1 MTFSH
6 TPLAG
11 AYTIDISPIH
21 DGRGFFAK
29 AWSLDD
35 FERAGLDPT
44 LVQCSIA
51 WNKAKGTLRGM
62 HFQRAPFAEVKA
74 VRCTRG
80 AVLDVIVDLRP
91 DSPTFRRWTSV
102 ELSDSNHRMLYIPK
116 GMAHGYLTLT
126 DDAEVYYHVSAPY
139 SPAHA
144 DGVRWDDPA
153 FGIEWPFAPEVIS
166 DRDRAWRPFVS
177 T

>member
-1 MTFSH
+1 MTFSE

-21 DGRGFFAK
+21 DVRGFFAK
-29 AWSLDD
+29 AWSLQD
-35 FERAGLDPT
+35 FQHAGLDPT

-62 HFQRAPFAEVKA
+62 HFQHAPFDEVKV

-80 AVLDVIVDLRP
+80 SILDVIVDLRP
-91 DSPTFRRWTSV
+91 GSPTRCQWTSA

-116 GMAHGYLTLT
+116 GFAHGYLTLA
-126 DDAEVYYHVSAPY
+126 DDVEVYYHVSAAY
-139 SPAHA
+139 SPEHA

-153 FGIEWPFAPEVIS
+153 FGIEWPFLPDVIS
-166 DRDRAWRPFVS
+166 DRDRAWPRF
-177 T
+177 TT